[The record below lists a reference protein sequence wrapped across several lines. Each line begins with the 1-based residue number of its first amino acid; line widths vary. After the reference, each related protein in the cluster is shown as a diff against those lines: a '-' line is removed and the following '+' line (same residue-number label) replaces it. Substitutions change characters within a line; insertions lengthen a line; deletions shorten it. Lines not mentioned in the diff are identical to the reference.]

1 MRGVD
6 GRAGLEKGAFSSVIP
21 GLEFRCEV
29 SNIQRIVT
37 VITFKFVFLYL
48 NNFSAGIS
56 CAGAL
61 LYGRPGRFCL
71 P

>member
-6 GRAGLEKGAFSSVIP
+6 GRAGLEKGEFSSVIP

-37 VITFKFVFLYL
+37 VITFKFAFLYF

-56 CAGAL
+56 CA
-61 LYGRPGRFCL
+61 
-71 P
+71 